1 MEKIFKIDEIAEVQY
16 LCKQILVGKLL
27 DHVRQHGKKATWKNC
42 HPYGLSDG
50 DGDRILKVLD
60 LGDPSPRFSLEEEPG
75 TFKEHCIY
83 CLYVIEDEYG
93 RQYLMF
99 CGDDGS
105 LSRPRIERE
114 SLLNKSLA
122 FVSAIADIVKKS

>member
-1 MEKIFKIDEIAEVQY
+1 MTQNFKIDEIAEVQH

-27 DHVRQHGKKATWKNC
+27 DHVRQHGKKPTQKNC

-50 DGDRILKVLD
+50 DGDRILKVLN
-60 LGDPSPRFSLEEEPG
+60 LGDPAPTFSLEVEPG
-75 TFKEHCIY
+75 VFKEHRVY
-83 CLYVIEDEYG
+83 CLYAIEDEYG

-105 LSRPRIERE
+105 FSRPRIERE
-114 SLLNKSLA
+114 SLLNKSLT
-122 FVSAIADIVKKS
+122 FVSAIADIVKKH